1 MTNGL
6 DSTSK
11 AVDCTGQGT
20 FCAQQWHNR
29 VLTAR
34 EGINIVESLR
44 SWLLHPALIVA
55 ALTAVMA
62 ASAQE
67 PVKELKWDDLVPAEE
82 KAMAANAAST
92 SSLDDLLE
100 QASPAASP
108 ASTLVMELAGQNVR
122 LPGFIVPLESDEVGL
137 LSEFFLVPYFGA
149 CIHVPPPPPNQLV
162 YVKLNKPFELKSLWD
177 PFWVSGTMKAQ
188 GFESAMGQAGYTLE
202 SAEVAPYEWP
212 E

>member
-1 MTNGL
+1 MKFLTPWLNPPL
-6 DSTSK
+6 SK
-11 AVDCTGQGT
+11 
-20 FCAQQWHNR
+20 
-29 VLTAR
+29 VL
-34 EGINIVESLR
+34 
-44 SWLLHPALIVA
+44 LIVA
-55 ALTAVMA
+55 AVAMA
-62 ASAQE
+62 SASAAQE
-67 PVKELKWDDLVPAEE
+67 PFKEIKWDDLVPEEE
-82 KAMAANAAST
+82 KAMAANAAAN

-108 ASTLVMELAGQNVR
+108 ASTLVKALAGQKIR

-162 YVKLNKPFELKSLWD
+162 YVKLDTPFELKSLWD
-177 PFWVSGTMKAQ
+177 PFWVSGTMKTQ

-202 SAEVAPYEWP
+202 GAEVAPYEWP